1 MSVHESAS
9 KGVGEFGDVGSSLWT
24 TEVAWRGEGLA
35 SPLHGELL
43 LGLVVAIIS
52 DRILRKHSI
61 RVLDAEVR
69 SVLVAE
75 RAADLA
81 EELFLVLQELLHE
94 PGVGVDH
101 RADTF

>member
-9 KGVGEFGDVGSSLWT
+9 KGVGEFGYVGSSLWA
-24 TEVAWRGEGLA
+24 TEVARRGEGLA

-43 LGLVVAIIS
+43 FGLVVAIIS

-61 RVLDAEVR
+61 WVLDAVVG
-69 SVLVAE
+69 SVLVVE

-81 EELFLVLQELLHE
+81 EERFLVLQELLHE
-94 PGVGVDH
+94 SGVGADH